1 MTIGNNYSTIE
12 RVAFNLELIEKL
24 IYSKKYA
31 IVNGSNNIKRFYLSK
46 RFEEVKNRLAK
57 YDTKQV
63 VLFNKEVNFDKLI
76 AMWNKFEEH
85 FDGKESVENKEQYGL
100 LVKYT
105 VLVLGYLKSV
115 PIDKT
120 PVSNENIKISS
131 DVEQKKLDDIN
142 TRRAKLKEALEKAKV
157 EDPVDNEKVKR
168 LQSQLDKMNATFMAI
183 REKVE
188 DAKIDSEAK
197 STLKTD
203 IDSAFKDLGAYTI
216 KIDDELNRLRIE
228 YWAAL
233 ITLGVIILCIL
244 VGYFVFICK
253 VVSKA
258 IVINNPW
265 DVLPYSLGLGIC
277 IGLIVVCLYLKGRAN
292 KISIELSTRLFN
304 IHYLKGLMNMTSK
317 LSANYGEAVIR
328 INDIIGVLERSYIRR
343 INQNTVT
350 EKQLTTWEKKE
361 IKNSPYLK
369 LLIEIKELL
378 TKSEM
383 K

>member
-12 RVAFNLELIEKL
+12 RIAFNLELIEKL

-31 IVNGSNNIKRFYLSK
+31 IINGSNNIKRFYLSK

-85 FDGKESVENKEQYGL
+85 FDGKESVENKEQYDL

-197 STLKTD
+197 STLRTD

-304 IHYLKGLMNMTSK
+304 IHYLEGLMNMTSK

-361 IKNSPYLK
+361 IKDSPYLK